1 MKIMRTDEIAKE
13 DVRVKR
19 GETEA
24 QKTEKYKQL
33 RVWQKR
39 KREHTQQPKVAREGE
54 EKQGNKGRRQNQWKG

>member
-24 QKTEKYKQL
+24 QKTEKYK
-33 RVWQKR
+33 
-39 KREHTQQPKVAREGE
+39 
-54 EKQGNKGRRQNQWKG
+54 